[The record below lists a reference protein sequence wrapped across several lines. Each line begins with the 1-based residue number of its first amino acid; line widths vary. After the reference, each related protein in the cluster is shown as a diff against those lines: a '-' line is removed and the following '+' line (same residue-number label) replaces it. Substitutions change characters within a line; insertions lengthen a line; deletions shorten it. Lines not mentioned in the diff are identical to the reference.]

1 MRNFME
7 TGGGRRDEY
16 TAAVPKSHAHAA
28 LPLPSTAGGGPGRR
42 PGKPQAAGRRIA
54 MMAAAM
60 LIAALAIAD
69 ADAAKV
75 YRWTD
80 GSGVTHY
87 GDRAPE
93 ASRAE
98 VKVIP
103 VRAEPGAIAR
113 LRIEN
118 DQGRYLAWADN
129 RLSGPIEVMLHFNRS
144 ENVLGRPS
152 LPARATVAAG
162 GTSLVAVL
170 SAADPSRG
178 GDFELRMESLPGD
191 PNARPQDVPYQLPL
205 RQEKFQIEQGYGGSF
220 SHKDAQN
227 RYAVDFAAE
236 IGTPVLAARE
246 GLVMQVESDF
256 DHAGLNM
263 EKFGGR
269 ANFVRI
275 LHDDGAMSL
284 YAHLKSEGA
293 LVRVGQRVRAGQ
305 QIGLSGNTGF
315 TTGPHLHFAVQV
327 NRGMRLESVPFRM
340 TGPEGPLRLAGVP

>member
-1 MRNFME
+1 MRAW
-7 TGGGRRDEY
+7 RR
-16 TAAVPKSHAHAA
+16 TTLLVAGVAIAAA
-28 LPLPSTAGGGPGRR
+28 
-42 PGKPQAAGRRIA
+42 AAGSH
-54 MMAAAM
+54 
-60 LIAALAIAD
+60 
-69 ADAAKV
+69 AAKV

-80 GSGVTHY
+80 SRGVTHY

-93 ASRAE
+93 SAATE

-118 DQGRYLAWADN
+118 DNGRYLAWADN
-129 RLSGPIEVMLHFNRS
+129 RLSGPIEVMLHFSRS
-144 ENVLGRPS
+144 ENVTGSPA

-162 GTSLVAVL
+162 GSSLVAVL

-178 GDFELRMESLPGD
+178 GDFELRMDSLPGD
-191 PNARPQDVPYQLPL
+191 PSARPRDVEYLLPL
-205 RQEKFQIEQGYGGSF
+205 RQSRFRIDQGYGGSF
-220 SHKDAQN
+220 SHQDPQN
-227 RYAVDFAAE
+227 RFAVDFAAE
-236 IGTPVLAARE
+236 TGTPVLAARE
-246 GLVMQVESDF
+246 GVVMQVESDF
-256 DHAGLNM
+256 DRAGLNL
-263 EKFGGR
+263 EKYGGR

-284 YAHLKSEGA
+284 YAHLKTEGA

-327 NRGMRLESVPFRM
+327 NRGMRLESLPFKM
-340 TGPEGPLRLAGVP
+340 TGPAGPLRIAGGSR